1 MPAHGPSPLLYRV
14 LASALNELPIHRQM
28 DALNEV
34 MPVQQR
40 PFLYVGPT
48 GPVPQF
54 GEPIEYD
61 GLAMSWVVQNSR
73 SMATALIR
81 HHGLDSDRISLLHG
95 LGAIDLGPSTYL
107 PVVPVSLRLEFPWS
121 VSDRTRGVGLAEAAL
136 ATRLLLEFDAV
147 YHSAFRPFITKEGI
161 DPTVELSAGSV
172 KAILSKSA
180 AGLGLL
186 LLLDAASGGA
196 TIPFTGPLYAKVALG
211 SVLSGPAG
219 ANFLVK
225 LRSEWLGGTKT
236 EAEADEIRARTEALR
251 AKQDAE
257 KKYIESQTRKN
268 DAEAMNAMSAAMK
281 NCVEAAVASGKSGP
295 DLDKMIAE
303 TDKVRTET
311 QKLRDDKPA
320 PPPATPPSADVPQRV
335 LTDVAGRHGVS
346 EAVVAMAVNEGMP
359 VLAEA
364 QAEGMHISLDK
375 AAQDVPPE
383 GSSPPS
389 SAAPPARKRA

>member
-1 MPAHGPSPLLYRV
+1 MESPMPAHGPSPLLYRV

-147 YHSAFRPFITKEGI
+147 YHSALNLLRI
-161 DPTVELSAGSV
+161 DGHL
-172 KAILSKSA
+172 
-180 AGLGLL
+180 
-186 LLLDAASGGA
+186 
-196 TIPFTGPLYAKVALG
+196 
-211 SVLSGPAG
+211 
-219 ANFLVK
+219 
-225 LRSEWLGGTKT
+225 
-236 EAEADEIRARTEALR
+236 
-251 AKQDAE
+251 
-257 KKYIESQTRKN
+257 
-268 DAEAMNAMSAAMK
+268 
-281 NCVEAAVASGKSGP
+281 
-295 DLDKMIAE
+295 
-303 TDKVRTET
+303 
-311 QKLRDDKPA
+311 
-320 PPPATPPSADVPQRV
+320 
-335 LTDVAGRHGVS
+335 
-346 EAVVAMAVNEGMP
+346 
-359 VLAEA
+359 
-364 QAEGMHISLDK
+364 
-375 AAQDVPPE
+375 
-383 GSSPPS
+383 
-389 SAAPPARKRA
+389 